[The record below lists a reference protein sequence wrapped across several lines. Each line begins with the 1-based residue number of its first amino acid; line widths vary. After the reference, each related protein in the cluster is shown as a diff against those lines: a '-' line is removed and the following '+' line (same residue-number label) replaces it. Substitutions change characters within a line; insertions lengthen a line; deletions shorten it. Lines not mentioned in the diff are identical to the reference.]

1 MAQHYLRLFNVEM
14 DREVELGRGPVDFKA
29 SSGTSIR
36 ALIEVKKEDNGK
48 FWNGLEAQLPS
59 YLISDDCDEGWYVVL
74 RFRSNR
80 PSDIR
85 LRELPTVVKA
95 AATRVGKVL
104 HYAVVDARR
113 KESAS
118 NLEPEA

>member
-1 MAQHYLRLFNVEM
+1 MAQHYLRLSDVEI

-48 FWNGLEAQLPS
+48 FWNGLQEQLPS
-59 YLISDDCDEGWYVVL
+59 YLISDECEEGWYIVL

-80 PSDIR
+80 PSDKR
-85 LRELPTVVKA
+85 LRELPSVVQA
-95 AATRVGKVL
+95 AATRVGKLL

-118 NLEPEA
+118 NIGPKA